1 MSVGIVRTHP
11 TPSASERAQ
20 VIIEKER
27 PLYRHAVRTRV
38 RTYDVDRQGIVHN
51 AVYFYWLEAARVEYF
66 RAIGLPIDRDTF
78 VTKHRFV
85 VAHQEIDYFAAA
97 QFDDEYEVLT
107 RIPLVRRSSLVFDQL
122 VVLVEGQ
129 LLVKASAVLVHLN
142 PATNLPE
149 RIPDA
154 YRSLIAEFEGEHVVF
169 ADESQ

>member
-1 MSVGIVRTHP
+1 MSVGMIHTTILP
-11 TPSASERAQ
+11 TASQRAERIL
-20 VIIEKER
+20 VEER
-27 PLYRHAVRTRV
+27 PLYKHVVRTRV

-66 RAIGLPIDRDTF
+66 RSIGLPIDRETF

-97 QFDDEYEVLT
+97 QFDDEYEVYT

-142 PATNLPE
+142 PATNAPE
-149 RIPDA
+149 RIPDS
-154 YRSLIAEFEGEHVVF
+154 YRTLIREYEGESVVF
-169 ADESQ
+169 ANEA

>member
-1 MSVGIVRTHP
+1 MSVGIIRSREMP
-11 TPSASERAQ
+11 NASERATRILQ
-20 VIIEKER
+20 QER
-27 PLYRHAVRTRV
+27 PLYKHTVRTRV

-66 RAIGLPIDRDTF
+66 RAIGLPIDKETF

-97 QFDDEYEVLT
+97 QFDDEYEVAT

-122 VVLVEGQ
+122 VVLVEDQ

-142 PATNLPE
+142 PATNAPE

-154 YRSLIAEFEGEHVVF
+154 YRSLIADYEGANVRF
-169 ADESQ
+169 ADEA

>member
-1 MSVGIVRTHP
+1 MSSAPVHAVVI
-11 TPSASERAQ
+11 PSAAQRAEAILATERT
-20 VIIEKER
+20 
-27 PLYRHAVRTRV
+27 LYRHVVRTRV

-66 RAIGLPIDRDTF
+66 RAIGLPIDRETF

-107 RIPLVRRSSLVFDQL
+107 RISHIRRSSLTFEQL

-129 LLVKASAVLVHLN
+129 LLVKAKAVLVHLN
-142 PATNLPE
+142 PATHVPE
-149 RIPDA
+149 RIPD
-154 YRSLIAEFEGEHVVF
+154 
-169 ADESQ
+169 

>member
-1 MSVGIVRTHP
+1 MSVGIVHSTVLP
-11 TPSASERAQ
+11 TASQRAERILA
-20 VIIEKER
+20 EER
-27 PLYRHAVRTRV
+27 PLYKHIVRTRV

-66 RAIGLPIDRDTF
+66 RSIGLPIDRDTF

-107 RIPLVRRSSLVFDQL
+107 RIPSVRRSSLVFEQL
-122 VVLVEGQ
+122 VVLVEGP

-142 PATNLPE
+142 PATNVPE
-149 RIPDA
+149 RIPDS
-154 YRSLIAEFEGEHVVF
+154 YRSLIRDYEGENVTI
-169 ADESQ
+169 ADET